1 MATVIVVVIAHPTGV
16 EATTTRT
23 ILAFPTTTTP
33 CRTTPVEA
41 TIPHLIMTETIMHRH
56 TSEEAVMAGTI
67 IPRATATDRVTAI
80 SEVTTTRPGTL
91 AVIS

>member
-1 MATVIVVVIAHPTGV
+1 MATVMVVVIAHPTGV
-16 EATTTRT
+16 EATTIRT

-33 CRTTPVEA
+33 RRTTPVEA
-41 TIPHLIMTETIMHRH
+41 TIPHLIMTETIMPRH
-56 TSEEAVMAGTI
+56 TSEEAVMAGTN
-67 IPRATATDRVTAI
+67 IPRATGRVTAI